1 MSYINEALKKAQK
14 EKEARHHKYPG
25 MVSTPGYKARLFS
38 GKALLWLTAFFL
50 ASLAVAAYLWLPSG
64 DTQPPGSEPARP
76 KATPQLARSQ
86 PSQPKATPQPPRS
99 QPAQPKATPRPPSS
113 EPARPKA
120 SQQQKREG
128 DVKALYERARVF
140 HKRGRLQEA
149 MRLYE
154 RTLSLN
160 PDYVDALNNLG
171 VIHIQ
176 NRKYSAAR
184 ESFAKAI
191 RLRPDYVD
199 SHYNLACVY
208 ALEGAVS
215 QSLIHLRRAVSLD
228 QSVKDWARGDGD
240 LRNLHGV
247 QGFEEII
254 GRGIE

>member
-99 QPAQPKATPRPPSS
+99 EPARPKATPQPPRSQPAQPRATPQPPSS

-128 DVKALYERARVF
+128 NVKALYERARVF

-149 MRLYE
+149 TRLYE

-176 NRKYSAAR
+176 NKRYSAAR

-199 SHYNLACVY
+199 SHYNLACVH

-215 QSLIHLRRAVSLD
+215 QSLIHLKGSFIRP
-228 QSVKDWARGDGD
+228 
-240 LRNLHGV
+240 
-247 QGFEEII
+247 I
-254 GRGIE
+254 G

>member
-14 EKEARHHKYPG
+14 EKEARHQRYPG
-25 MVSTPGYKARLFS
+25 VASTPGYKARVFP
-38 GKALLWLTAFFL
+38 GKALWLTAFFL
-50 ASLAVAAYLWLPSG
+50 ASLAFAAYLWLPSG
-64 DTQPPGSEPARP
+64 DTQPPGIEPVQPKATPQLASSEPARP
-76 KATPQLARSQ
+76 KATPQ
-86 PSQPKATPQPPRS
+86 
-99 QPAQPKATPRPPSS
+99 
-113 EPARPKA
+113 
-120 SQQQKREG
+120 QKSVG
-128 DVKALYERARVF
+128 NVKALYERARVF

-176 NRKYSAAR
+176 NRRYPAAR

-199 SHYNLACVY
+199 SHYNLACVH

-215 QSLIHLRRAVSLD
+215 QSLIHLKRAVSLD
-228 QSVKDWARGDGD
+228 QSVKDWARGDAD

-254 GRGIE
+254 GRGVE

>member
-25 MVSTPGYKARLFS
+25 VVSTPGYKARVFP
-38 GKALLWLTAFFL
+38 GKALWLTAFFL
-50 ASLAVAAYLWLPSG
+50 ASLAFAAYLWLPSG

-76 KATPQLARSQ
+76 KATPQLASSE
-86 PSQPKATPQPPRS
+86 PAQPKATPQPPG
-99 QPAQPKATPRPPSS
+99 S

-120 SQQQKREG
+120 TPQQKSVG
-128 DVKALYERARVF
+128 NVKALYERARVF

-149 MRLYE
+149 IRLYE

-176 NRKYSAAR
+176 NRRYSAAR

-199 SHYNLACVY
+199 SHYNLACVH

-215 QSLIHLRRAVSLD
+215 QSLIHLKRAVSLD
-228 QSVKDWARGDGD
+228 QSVKNWARGDAD

-247 QGFEEII
+247 QGFEQII
-254 GRGIE
+254 GRGVE

>member
-14 EKEARHHKYPG
+14 EKEARHHRYPG
-25 MVSTPGYKARLFS
+25 MVSTPGYKARLFP
-38 GKALLWLTAFFL
+38 GKALWLTAFFL
-50 ASLAVAAYLWLPSG
+50 ASLAFAAYLWLPSG

-76 KATPQLARSQ
+76 KATPQLAS
-86 PSQPKATPQPPRS
+86 SE
-99 QPAQPKATPRPPSS
+99 PAQPKATPRPPSS

-120 SQQQKREG
+120 TPQQKSVG
-128 DVKALYERARVF
+128 NVKALYERARVF

-176 NRKYSAAR
+176 NRRYSAAR

-199 SHYNLACVY
+199 SHYNLACLH

-215 QSLIHLRRAVSLD
+215 QSLIHLKRAVSLD
-228 QSVKDWARGDGD
+228 QSVKDWARGDAD

-247 QGFEEII
+247 RGFEEII
-254 GRGIE
+254 GRGAE

>member
-128 DVKALYERARVF
+128 NVKALYERARVF

>member
-14 EKEARHHKYPG
+14 EKEARHQRYPG
-25 MVSTPGYKARLFS
+25 VASTPGYKARVFP
-38 GKALLWLTAFFL
+38 GKALWLTAFFL
-50 ASLAVAAYLWLPSG
+50 ASLAFAAYLWLPSG
-64 DTQPPGSEPARP
+64 DTQPPGIEPAQPKATPQPPGSKPAQPKATPQPPGSKPAQPKATPQPPGSEPARP
-76 KATPQLARSQ
+76 KATPQ
-86 PSQPKATPQPPRS
+86 
-99 QPAQPKATPRPPSS
+99 
-113 EPARPKA
+113 
-120 SQQQKREG
+120 QKSVG
-128 DVKALYERARVF
+128 NVKALYERARVF

-160 PDYVDALNNLG
+160 PEYVDALNNLG

-176 NRKYSAAR
+176 NRRYSAAR

-199 SHYNLACVY
+199 SHYNLACVH

-215 QSLIHLRRAVSLD
+215 QSLIHLKRAVSLD
-228 QSVKDWARGDGD
+228 QSVKNWARGDAD

-247 QGFEEII
+247 QGFEQII
-254 GRGIE
+254 GRGVE